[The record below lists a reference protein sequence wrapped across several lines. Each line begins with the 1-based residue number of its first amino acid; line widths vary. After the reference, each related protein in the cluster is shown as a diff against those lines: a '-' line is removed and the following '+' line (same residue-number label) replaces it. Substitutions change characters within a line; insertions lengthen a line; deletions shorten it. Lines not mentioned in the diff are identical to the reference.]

1 MQKTKKVLRIFFVM
15 VKIGLFTF
23 GGGYAMIAL
32 LENELVT
39 KRKWLEKHEFL
50 DMIAVAESTPGPV
63 AVNMATFIGYRQS
76 GVVGAAFSTL
86 GVCLPSFLIIFAI
99 SFFFDTF
106 LSFSYINYAFRGI
119 QVCVIYL
126 ILCSGWKLLKTME
139 RTLFSLLLFGTI
151 FSAVLIFS
159 ILSIRFS
166 SIFYILL
173 SALAG
178 FFLYLIQKIR
188 KGADK

>member
-1 MQKTKKVLRIFFVM
+1 MPKAKKVLRMFLVM

-32 LENELVT
+32 LESELVA
-39 KRKWLEKHEFL
+39 KRKWLEKDEFL

-63 AVNMATFIGYRQS
+63 AVNMAAFIGYRQG
-76 GVVGAAFSTL
+76 GVAGAAFSTL
-86 GVCLPSFLIIFAI
+86 GVCLPSFLIIFGI
-99 SFFFDTF
+99 SFFFDAF
-106 LSFSYINYAFRGI
+106 LSLSYVSYAFKGI
-119 QVCVIYL
+119 RVCVIYL
-126 ILCSGWKLLKTME
+126 ILSSGWKLLKTME
-139 RTLFSLLLFGTI
+139 RTPFSLLLFGTV
-151 FSAVLIFS
+151 FSALLIFS
-159 ILSIRFS
+159 LLSVRFS
-166 SIFYILL
+166 SVLYILL

>member
-1 MQKTKKVLRIFFVM
+1 MPKAKKVFRMFLVM

-32 LENELVT
+32 LESELVA
-39 KRKWLEKHEFL
+39 KRKWLEKDEFL

-63 AVNMATFIGYRQS
+63 AVNMATFIGYRQG
-76 GVVGAAFSTL
+76 GVAGAAFSTL
-86 GVCLPSFLIIFAI
+86 GVCLPSFLIIFGI
-99 SFFFDTF
+99 SFFFDAF
-106 LSFSYINYAFRGI
+106 LSLSYVSYAFKGI
-119 QVCVIYL
+119 RVCVIYL
-126 ILCSGWKLLKTME
+126 ILSSGWKLLKTME
-139 RTLFSLLLFGTI
+139 RTPFSLLLFGTV

-159 ILSIRFS
+159 LLSVRFS
-166 SIFYILL
+166 SVLYILL

>member
-1 MQKTKKVLRIFFVM
+1 MPKAKKVLRMFLVM

-32 LENELVT
+32 LESELVA
-39 KRKWLEKHEFL
+39 KRKWLEKDDFL

-63 AVNMATFIGYRQS
+63 AVNMATFIGYRQG
-76 GVVGAAFSTL
+76 GVAGAAFSTL
-86 GVCLPSFLIIFAI
+86 GVCLPSFLIIFGI
-99 SFFFDTF
+99 SFFFDAF
-106 LSFSYINYAFRGI
+106 LSLSYVSYAFKGI
-119 QVCVIYL
+119 RVCVIYL
-126 ILCSGWKLLKTME
+126 ILSSGWKLLKTME
-139 RTLFSLLLFGTI
+139 RTPFSLLLFGTV
-151 FSAVLIFS
+151 FSALLIFS
-159 ILSIRFS
+159 LLSVRFS
-166 SIFYILL
+166 SVLYILL

>member
-1 MQKTKKVLRIFFVM
+1 MSKAKKVLRMFLVM

-32 LENELVT
+32 LESELVA
-39 KRKWLEKHEFL
+39 KRKWLEKDEFL

-63 AVNMATFIGYRQS
+63 AVNMATFIGYRQG
-76 GVVGAAFSTL
+76 GVAGAAFSTL
-86 GVCLPSFLIIFAI
+86 GVCLPSFLIIFGI
-99 SFFFDTF
+99 SFFFDAF
-106 LSFSYINYAFRGI
+106 LSLSYVSYAFKGI
-119 QVCVIYL
+119 RVCVIYL
-126 ILCSGWKLLKTME
+126 ILSSGWKLLKTME
-139 RTLFSLLLFGTI
+139 RTPFSLLLFGTV
-151 FSAVLIFS
+151 FSALLIFS
-159 ILSIRFS
+159 LLSVRFS
-166 SIFYILL
+166 SVLYILL

>member
-1 MQKTKKVLRIFFVM
+1 MPKAKKVLRMFLVM

-32 LENELVT
+32 LESELVA
-39 KRKWLEKHEFL
+39 KRKWLEKDEFL

-63 AVNMATFIGYRQS
+63 AVNMATFIGYRQG
-76 GVVGAAFSTL
+76 GVAGAAFSTL
-86 GVCLPSFLIIFAI
+86 GVCLPSFLIIFGI
-99 SFFFDTF
+99 SFFFDAF
-106 LSFSYINYAFRGI
+106 LSLSYVSYAFKGI
-119 QVCVIYL
+119 RVCVIYL
-126 ILCSGWKLLKTME
+126 ILSSGWKLLKTME
-139 RTLFSLLLFGTI
+139 RTPFSLLLFGTV

-159 ILSIRFS
+159 LLSVRFS
-166 SIFYILL
+166 SVLYILL

>member
-1 MQKTKKVLRIFFVM
+1 MPKAKKALRMFLVM

-32 LENELVT
+32 LESELVA
-39 KRKWLEKHEFL
+39 KRKWLEKDEFL

-63 AVNMATFIGYRQS
+63 AVNMATFIGYRQG
-76 GVVGAAFSTL
+76 GVAGAAFSTL
-86 GVCLPSFLIIFAI
+86 GVCLPSFLIIFGI
-99 SFFFDTF
+99 SFFFDAF
-106 LSFSYINYAFRGI
+106 LSLSYVSYAFKGI
-119 QVCVIYL
+119 RVCVIYL
-126 ILCSGWKLLKTME
+126 ILSSGWKLLKTME
-139 RTLFSLLLFGTI
+139 RTPFSLLLFGTV
-151 FSAVLIFS
+151 FSALLIFS
-159 ILSIRFS
+159 LLSVRFS
-166 SIFYILL
+166 SVLYILL

>member
-1 MQKTKKVLRIFFVM
+1 MPKAKKVLRMFLVM

-32 LENELVT
+32 LESELVS
-39 KRKWLEKHEFL
+39 KRKWLEKDEFL
-50 DMIAVAESTPGPV
+50 DMVAVAESTPGPV
-63 AVNMATFIGYRQS
+63 AVNMATFIGYRQD
-76 GVVGAAFSTL
+76 GVAGAAISTL
-86 GVCLPSFLIIFAI
+86 GVCLPSFLIIFGI
-99 SFFFDTF
+99 SFFFDAF
-106 LSFSYINYAFRGI
+106 LSLSYVSYAFKGI
-119 QVCVIYL
+119 RVCVIYL
-126 ILCSGWKLLKTME
+126 ILSSGWKLLKTME
-139 RTLFSLLLFGTI
+139 RTPFSLLLFGTV

-159 ILSIRFS
+159 LLSVRFS
-166 SIFYILL
+166 SVLYILL

>member
-1 MQKTKKVLRIFFVM
+1 MPKAKKVFRMFLVM

-32 LENELVT
+32 LESELVA
-39 KRKWLEKHEFL
+39 KRKWLEKDEFL

-63 AVNMATFIGYRQS
+63 AVNMATFIGYRQG
-76 GVVGAAFSTL
+76 GVAGAAFSTL
-86 GVCLPSFLIIFAI
+86 GVCLPSFLIIFGI
-99 SFFFDTF
+99 SFFFDAF
-106 LSFSYINYAFRGI
+106 LSLSYVSYAFKGI
-119 QVCVIYL
+119 RVCVIYL
-126 ILCSGWKLLKTME
+126 ILSSGWKLLKTME
-139 RTLFSLLLFGTI
+139 RTPFSLLLFGTV
-151 FSAVLIFS
+151 FSALLIFS
-159 ILSIRFS
+159 LLSVRFS
-166 SIFYILL
+166 SVLYILL

>member
-1 MQKTKKVLRIFFVM
+1 MPKAKKVFRMFLVM

-32 LENELVT
+32 LESELVA
-39 KRKWLEKHEFL
+39 KRNWLEKDEFL

-63 AVNMATFIGYRQS
+63 AVNMATFIGYRQG
-76 GVVGAAFSTL
+76 GVAGAAFSTL
-86 GVCLPSFLIIFAI
+86 GVCLPSFLIIFGI
-99 SFFFDTF
+99 SFFFDAF
-106 LSFSYINYAFRGI
+106 LSLSYVSYAFKGI
-119 QVCVIYL
+119 RVCVIYL
-126 ILCSGWKLLKTME
+126 ILSSGWKLLKTME
-139 RTLFSLLLFGTI
+139 RTPFSLLLFGTV

-159 ILSIRFS
+159 LLSVRFS
-166 SIFYILL
+166 SVLYILL

>member
-1 MQKTKKVLRIFFVM
+1 MPKAKKVFRMFLVM

-32 LENELVT
+32 LESELVA
-39 KRKWLEKHEFL
+39 KRNWLEKDEFL

-63 AVNMATFIGYRQS
+63 AVNMATFIGYRQG
-76 GVVGAAFSTL
+76 GVAGAAFSTL
-86 GVCLPSFLIIFAI
+86 GVCLPSFLIIFGI
-99 SFFFDTF
+99 SFFFDAF
-106 LSFSYINYAFRGI
+106 LSLSYVSYAFKGI
-119 QVCVIYL
+119 RVCVIYL
-126 ILCSGWKLLKTME
+126 ILSSGWKLLKTME
-139 RTLFSLLLFGTI
+139 RTPFSLLLFGTV
-151 FSAVLIFS
+151 FSALLIFS
-159 ILSIRFS
+159 LLSVRFS
-166 SIFYILL
+166 SVLYILL

>member
-1 MQKTKKVLRIFFVM
+1 MPKAKKVLRMFLVM

-32 LENELVT
+32 LESELVA
-39 KRKWLEKHEFL
+39 KQKWLEKDEFL

-63 AVNMATFIGYRQS
+63 AVNMATFIGYRQG
-76 GVVGAAFSTL
+76 GVAGAAFSTL
-86 GVCLPSFLIIFAI
+86 GVCLPSFLIIFGI
-99 SFFFDTF
+99 SFFFDAF
-106 LSFSYINYAFRGI
+106 LSLSYVSYAFKGI
-119 QVCVIYL
+119 RVCVIYL
-126 ILCSGWKLLKTME
+126 ILSSGWKLLKTME
-139 RTLFSLLLFGTI
+139 RTPFSLLLFGTV
-151 FSAVLIFS
+151 FSALLIFS
-159 ILSIRFS
+159 LLSVRFS
-166 SIFYILL
+166 SVLYILL

>member
-1 MQKTKKVLRIFFVM
+1 MPKAKKVLRMFLVM

-32 LENELVT
+32 LESDLVA
-39 KRKWLEKHEFL
+39 KRKWLEKDEFL

-63 AVNMATFIGYRQS
+63 AVNMATFIGYRQG
-76 GVVGAAFSTL
+76 GVAGAAFSTL
-86 GVCLPSFLIIFAI
+86 GVCLPSFLIIFGI
-99 SFFFDTF
+99 SFFFDAF
-106 LSFSYINYAFRGI
+106 LSLSYVSYAFKGI
-119 QVCVIYL
+119 RVCVIYL
-126 ILCSGWKLLKTME
+126 ILSSGWKLLKTME
-139 RTLFSLLLFGTI
+139 RTPFSLLLFGTV
-151 FSAVLIFS
+151 FSALLIFS
-159 ILSIRFS
+159 LLSVRFS
-166 SIFYILL
+166 SVLYILL

>member
-1 MQKTKKVLRIFFVM
+1 MPKAKKVLRMFLVM

-32 LENELVT
+32 LESELVA
-39 KRKWLEKHEFL
+39 KRKWLEKDEFL

-63 AVNMATFIGYRQS
+63 AVNMATFIGYRQG
-76 GVVGAAFSTL
+76 GVAGAAFSTL
-86 GVCLPSFLIIFAI
+86 GVCLPSFLIIFGI
-99 SFFFDTF
+99 SFFFDAF
-106 LSFSYINYAFRGI
+106 LSLSYVSYAFKGI
-119 QVCVIYL
+119 RVCVIYL
-126 ILCSGWKLLKTME
+126 ILSSGWKLLKTME
-139 RTLFSLLLFGTI
+139 RTPFSLMLFGTVFSALLIFSLL
-151 FSAVLIFS
+151 SV
-159 ILSIRFS
+159 RFS
-166 SIFYILL
+166 SVLYILL

>member
-1 MQKTKKVLRIFFVM
+1 MPKAKKVLRLFLVM

-32 LENELVT
+32 LESELVA
-39 KRKWLEKHEFL
+39 KRKWLEKDEFL

-63 AVNMATFIGYRQS
+63 AVNMATFIGYRQG
-76 GVVGAAFSTL
+76 GVAGAAFSTL
-86 GVCLPSFLIIFAI
+86 GVCLPSFLIIFGI
-99 SFFFDTF
+99 SFFFDAF
-106 LSFSYINYAFRGI
+106 LSLSYVSYAFKGI
-119 QVCVIYL
+119 RVCVIYL
-126 ILCSGWKLLKTME
+126 ILSSGWKLLKTME
-139 RTLFSLLLFGTI
+139 RTPFSLLLFGTV
-151 FSAVLIFS
+151 FSALLIFS
-159 ILSIRFS
+159 LLSVRFS
-166 SIFYILL
+166 SVLYILL

>member
-1 MQKTKKVLRIFFVM
+1 MPKAKKVLRMFLVM

-32 LENELVT
+32 LESELVA
-39 KRKWLEKHEFL
+39 KRKWLEKGEFL

-63 AVNMATFIGYRQS
+63 AVNMATFIGYRQG
-76 GVVGAAFSTL
+76 GVAGAAFSTL
-86 GVCLPSFLIIFAI
+86 GVCLPSFLIIFGI
-99 SFFFDTF
+99 SFFFDAF
-106 LSFSYINYAFRGI
+106 LSLSYVSYAFKGI
-119 QVCVIYL
+119 RVCVIYL
-126 ILCSGWKLLKTME
+126 ILSSGWKLLKTME
-139 RTLFSLLLFGTI
+139 RTPFSLLLFGTV
-151 FSAVLIFS
+151 FSALLIFS
-159 ILSIRFS
+159 LLSVRFS
-166 SIFYILL
+166 SVLYILL

>member
-1 MQKTKKVLRIFFVM
+1 MFLVM

-32 LENELVT
+32 LESELVS
-39 KRKWLEKHEFL
+39 KRKWLEKDEFL
-50 DMIAVAESTPGPV
+50 DMVAVAESTPGPV
-63 AVNMATFIGYRQS
+63 AVNMATFIGYRQD
-76 GVVGAAFSTL
+76 GVAGAAISTL
-86 GVCLPSFLIIFAI
+86 GVCLPSFLIIFGI
-99 SFFFDTF
+99 SFFFDAF
-106 LSFSYINYAFRGI
+106 LSLSYVSYAFKGI
-119 QVCVIYL
+119 RVCVIYL
-126 ILCSGWKLLKTME
+126 ILSSGWKLLKTME
-139 RTLFSLLLFGTI
+139 RTPFSLLLFGTV

-159 ILSIRFS
+159 LLSVRFS
-166 SIFYILL
+166 SVLYILL

>member
-1 MQKTKKVLRIFFVM
+1 MPKAKKVLRMFLVM

-32 LENELVT
+32 LESELVA
-39 KRKWLEKHEFL
+39 KRKWLEKDEFL

-63 AVNMATFIGYRQS
+63 AVNMATFIGYRQG
-76 GVVGAAFSTL
+76 GVAGAAFSTL
-86 GVCLPSFLIIFAI
+86 GVCLPSFLIIFGI
-99 SFFFDTF
+99 SFFFDAF
-106 LSFSYINYAFRGI
+106 LSLSYVSYAFKGI
-119 QVCVIYL
+119 RVCVIYL
-126 ILCSGWKLLKTME
+126 ILSSGWKLLKTME
-139 RTLFSLLLFGTI
+139 RTPFSLLLFGTVFFFFFI
-151 FSAVLIFS
+151 FSL
-159 ILSIRFS
+159 LSVRFS
-166 SIFYILL
+166 SVLYILL

>member
-1 MQKTKKVLRIFFVM
+1 MPKAKKVFRMFLVM

-32 LENELVT
+32 LESELVA
-39 KRKWLEKHEFL
+39 KRNWLEKDEFL
-50 DMIAVAESTPGPV
+50 DMIAGAESPPGPV
-63 AVNMATFIGYRQS
+63 AVNMATFIGYRQG
-76 GVVGAAFSTL
+76 GVAGAAFSTL
-86 GVCLPSFLIIFAI
+86 GVCLPSFLIIFGI
-99 SFFFDTF
+99 SFFFDAF
-106 LSFSYINYAFRGI
+106 LSLSYVSYAFKGI
-119 QVCVIYL
+119 RVCVIYL
-126 ILCSGWKLLKTME
+126 ILSSGWKLLKTME
-139 RTLFSLLLFGTI
+139 RTPFSLLLFGTV

-159 ILSIRFS
+159 LLSVRFS
-166 SIFYILL
+166 SVLYILL

>member
-1 MQKTKKVLRIFFVM
+1 MPKAKKVLRMFLVM

-32 LENELVT
+32 LESELVA
-39 KRKWLEKHEFL
+39 KRKWLEKDEFL

-63 AVNMATFIGYRQS
+63 AVNMATFIGYRQG
-76 GVVGAAFSTL
+76 GVAGAAFSTL
-86 GVCLPSFLIIFAI
+86 GVCLPSFLIIFGI
-99 SFFFDTF
+99 SFFFDAF
-106 LSFSYINYAFRGI
+106 LSLSYVSYAFKGI
-119 QVCVIYL
+119 RVCVIYL
-126 ILCSGWKLLKTME
+126 ILSSGWKLLKTME
-139 RTLFSLLLFGTI
+139 RTPFSLLLFGTV
-151 FSAVLIFS
+151 FSALLIFS
-159 ILSIRFS
+159 LLSVRFS
-166 SIFYILL
+166 SVLYILL

>member
-1 MQKTKKVLRIFFVM
+1 MPKAKKVLRMFLVM

-32 LENELVT
+32 LESELVA
-39 KRKWLEKHEFL
+39 KRKWLEKDEFL
-50 DMIAVAESTPGPV
+50 DMVAVAESTPGPV
-63 AVNMATFIGYRQS
+63 AVNMATFIGYRQG
-76 GVVGAAFSTL
+76 GVAGAAFSTL
-86 GVCLPSFLIIFAI
+86 GVCLPSFLIIFGI
-99 SFFFDTF
+99 SFFFDAF
-106 LSFSYINYAFRGI
+106 LSLSYVSYAFKGI
-119 QVCVIYL
+119 RVCVIYL
-126 ILCSGWKLLKTME
+126 ILSSGWKLLKTME
-139 RTLFSLLLFGTI
+139 RTPFSLLLFGTV

-159 ILSIRFS
+159 LLSVRFS
-166 SIFYILL
+166 SVLYILL